1 MTEVRGGGD
10 LVKRVV
16 SENPE
21 IGATERSLARAT
33 GLISMAE
40 STRRRVAENSLEKG
54 DVLATARFAAL
65 QALTSP
71 SSASPFRPEGPVEST
86 IEFHFSE
93 RSIEVIVELVA
104 PRGRSP
110 QTAVLSAAT
119 VALLS
124 IYDMCKAIDRSMV
137 IGPVTLSDA

>member
-1 MTEVRGGGD
+1 M
-10 LVKRVV
+10 
-16 SENPE
+16 
-21 IGATERSLARAT
+21 
-33 GLISMAE
+33 E
-40 STRRRVAENSLEKG
+40 SA
-54 DVLATARFAAL
+54 
-65 QALTSP
+65 
-71 SSASPFRPEGPVEST
+71 